1 MFFELEPTP
10 VIPNREEVDEAT
22 FDFWPMICQVMDEW
36 EAWRNPNTSV
46 ETLSTAVGTNRIYV
60 ARCIKEHTGMTF
72 NDYMNQKRIS
82 FMAAQLRL
90 DPTQDHKHLYFD
102 VGFRSRHTAYRNF
115 VKFIGSSPTD
125 FISSLS

>member
-90 DPTQDHKHLYFD
+90 DPTQDPNT
-102 VGFRSRHTAYRNF
+102 S
-115 VKFIGSSPTD
+115 
-125 FISSLS
+125 ISM